1 MQKLYPENPYQ
12 YFTEI
17 RTKTVLENQS
27 IQPAQNLAIDK
38 LLNQVQQSWGNQPL
52 STMSVKIQILT
63 KLKLHLFKKK
73 TALLLEISLK
83 LH

>member
-1 MQKLYPENPYQ
+1 MQKIYPENPYQ

-52 STMSVKIQILT
+52 STISVKKSEYQSGANYIYSARRPLYY
-63 KLKLHLFKKK
+63 
-73 TALLLEISLK
+73 S
-83 LH
+83 